1 MPPPSSPGPTC
12 KWTAYTPQPDRLIS
26 LAAQLRSVRPKP
38 RRNTR
43 VIPSAASTAL
53 TATATR
59 DTTAN
64 ARYGA
69 TRRTG
74 YGSPTSPSRHCP
86 AINDRRR
93 RWAASTIDDRRSTI
107 DDRRCAAFGQPA
119 PAAGLRISSVLLPP
133 WRDDVDLGVREIRV
147 VELRQPQVAGWL
159 SALLATSRPT
169 CCRIEFGCIPD
180 QLAHPYARVPAEF
193 GISDLAGW

>member
-1 MPPPSSPGPTC
+1 MPPPLSPGPTC

-93 RWAASTIDDRRSTI
+93 RWAASTIDDRR
-107 DDRRCAAFGQPA
+107 CAAFGQPA
-119 PAAGLRISSVLLPP
+119 PAAGLRIQQ
-133 WRDDVDLGVREIRV
+133 RV
-147 VELRQPQVAGWL
+147 AP
-159 SALLATSRPT
+159 ALARRRGSGRTGDP
-169 CCRIEFGCIPD
+169 CCRAQATTGRGLVVGAASD
-180 QLAHPYARVPAEF
+180 LAADLRPYRARMHPRPARTPARPRSGGV